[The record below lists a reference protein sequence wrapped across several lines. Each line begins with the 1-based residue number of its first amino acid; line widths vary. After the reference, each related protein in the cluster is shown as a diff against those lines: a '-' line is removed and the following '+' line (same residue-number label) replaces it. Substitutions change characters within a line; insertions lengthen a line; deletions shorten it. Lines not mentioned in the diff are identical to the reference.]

1 MAAVV
6 MKVQQVEEFAS
17 KKVFGG
23 DTDHGS
29 RNLRLRKCS
38 VETPTTG
45 AVVMKVQQVEE
56 SAVKKVFG
64 GDTDH
69 GSK

>member
-29 RNLRLRKCS
+29 SCD
-38 VETPTTG
+38 EGATG
-45 AVVMKVQQVEE
+45 RGI
-56 SAVKKVFG
+56 SC
-64 GDTDH
+64 
-69 GSK
+69 